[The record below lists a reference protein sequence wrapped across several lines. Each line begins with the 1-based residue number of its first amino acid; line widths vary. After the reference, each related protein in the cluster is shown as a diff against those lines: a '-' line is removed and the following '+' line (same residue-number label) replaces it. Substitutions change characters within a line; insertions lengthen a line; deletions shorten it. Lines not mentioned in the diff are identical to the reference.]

1 MMSFRFDK
9 ISNKMYDD
17 DKKFITRELI
27 KNKIR

>member
-9 ISNKMYDD
+9 ILNKMYDD